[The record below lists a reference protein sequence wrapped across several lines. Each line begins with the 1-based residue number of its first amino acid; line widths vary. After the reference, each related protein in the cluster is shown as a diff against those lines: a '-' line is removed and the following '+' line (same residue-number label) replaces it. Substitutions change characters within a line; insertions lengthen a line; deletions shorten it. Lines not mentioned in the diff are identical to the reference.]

1 MTGRRRLVVILGVV
15 AAVAAGLAAD
25 RAARPDPEGDTIVAL
40 ANRMPT
46 AAPARAL
53 SSTWFCAAG
62 TGVAGG
68 AADGSLVVVNP
79 APEAVTAKVTV
90 VGTEG
95 EPATVPLEVP
105 GRGRASLRLGDVVAA
120 TYVAATV
127 DVPSGGIAVEHA
139 VTGPLGTGVA
149 PCASFGSERWYV
161 ADGSTAREDTMILA
175 LYNPFPEDAIVDLS
189 FSTNEGRAVPSDFQ
203 GIVVQGGR
211 LVPVNVGDHVRR
223 RDRVAATVATRSGR
237 VVVDRLQ
244 LRNGATKGMSLALA
258 APSTGDEWWFPDGY
272 VGDGLGERFSIYNP
286 GDREAVVT
294 LELTLEEGAAEP
306 FDLTIPPRDRV
317 DVNAGDE
324 ERVPKNAPHA
334 AVVRSTNGVGVVA
347 ERALVAAPP
356 SSRLG
361 TSEVLGGR
369 RSANRWLLGI
379 GSATDTVDE
388 WVTIV
393 NPGASPVRV
402 SFTVLAA
409 GQPLAVEGLQDVD
422 IEAGRRVAFRLT
434 DHIKRDDLPMIVE
447 SAGWPIVVERA
458 IYVVGGPGVA
468 LSPGIPMR

>member
-1 MTGRRRLVVILGVV
+1 VSPVRRLVVLVGIVV
-15 AAVAAGLAAD
+15 VIAAALVAD
-25 RAARPDPEGDTIVAL
+25 RTARPDAEADTAVAL

-46 AAPARAL
+46 AAPSRAL

-62 TGVAGG
+62 TGAAGG
-68 AADGSLVVVNP
+68 AADSSIVVVNP
-79 APEAVTAKVTV
+79 APAAVTATVTV

-95 EPATVPLEVP
+95 EPVAKPLEVP
-105 GRGRASLRLGDVVAA
+105 GRSRASLRLGDAVAA

-127 DVPSGGIAVEHA
+127 DVPAGGVAVEHA

-189 FSTNEGRAVPSDFQ
+189 FSTDEGRAVPSDFQ
-203 GIVVQGGR
+203 GIVVKGGR

-223 RDRVAATVATRSGR
+223 RNRVAATVATRSGR

-244 LRNGATKGMSLALA
+244 LRNGATKGLSLALA
-258 APSTGDEWWFPDGY
+258 APSTGDEWWFPEGY
-272 VGDGLGERFSIYNP
+272 VGDGVGERFSIYNP
-286 GDREAVVT
+286 GDEEAVVS

-317 DVNAGDE
+317 DVDAGAE
-324 ERVPKNAPHA
+324 ERVPKNASHS
-334 AVVRSTNGVGVVA
+334 AVVRSLNGVGVVA
-347 ERALVAAPP
+347 ERAVVAGPP
-356 SSRLG
+356 SARLG

-369 RSANRWLLGI
+369 RDAARWLLGV
-379 GSATDTVDE
+379 GSATDTHDE
-388 WVTIV
+388 WVTVV
-393 NPGASPVRV
+393 NPGTEPVQV

-409 GQPLAVEGLQDVD
+409 GQPLPVDGLQRVAVEP
-422 IEAGRRVAFRLT
+422 GRRAAYRLT
-434 DHIKRDDLPMIVE
+434 DHIKRDDLPLLVE
-447 SAGWPIVVERA
+447 ATGGTVVLERA
-458 IYVVGGPGVA
+458 IYVVGGSGVA